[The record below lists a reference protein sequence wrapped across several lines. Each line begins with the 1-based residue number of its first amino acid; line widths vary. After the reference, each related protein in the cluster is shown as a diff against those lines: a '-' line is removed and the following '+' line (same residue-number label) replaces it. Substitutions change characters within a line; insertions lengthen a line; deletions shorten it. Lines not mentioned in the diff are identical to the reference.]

1 MFFSILFALAMA
13 PINYFT
19 RHALYLDLS
28 CFHLPVSNSSFL
40 FFFFFFLKM
49 RQKRVA
55 GSGNNA
61 RFMRASVSFFCM
73 TVCMDVCVCV
83 CVSACSQMIVCV
95 SFSMSV
101 ESGRV
106 GDEGS
111 DRVSS
116 SRVTMKNR
124 PIHS

>member
-1 MFFSILFALAMA
+1 M
-13 PINYFT
+13 
-19 RHALYLDLS
+19 
-28 CFHLPVSNSSFL
+28 
-40 FFFFFFLKM
+40 
-49 RQKRVA
+49 A

-73 TVCMDVCVCV
+73 LCVWMCV